1 MNKRLLNL
9 KTFLFIFVC
18 LTIILT
24 SSNTV
29 KAHLTNSTLIA
40 RNNVWASASFPVE
53 RFQAYTS
60 PFGYRRSPRGGRME
74 FHNGLDIAAPQGSYI
89 RNWWKGTVIKV
100 GDRGACG
107 THIIVQSGNWK
118 HSYCHMKGRVQK
130 INGRLYMVDRTG
142 GIKIAKGQQ
151 IPAGARIGR
160 IGMTGRTTGPH
171 LHWVLRYGKNYVD
184 PAKVLR
190 AMYSKQQATNR
201 SNINITGSQRDQ
213 IKLEE
218 SKLIRQQ

>member
-1 MNKRLLNL
+1 MNQRRLNL
-9 KTFLFIFVC
+9 KALGFILVS
-18 LTIILT
+18 LTAILP

-29 KAHLTNSTLIA
+29 KAIENNSTLYA
-40 RNNVWASASFPVE
+40 SNNVWASASFPVE

-60 PFGYRRSPRGGRME
+60 PFGYRRSPRGGRVE

-89 RNWWKGTVIKV
+89 RNWWGGTVIKV

-107 THIIVQSGNWK
+107 THIIVKSGNWK
-118 HSYCHMKGRVQK
+118 HSYCHMKGRVEK
-130 INGRLYMVDRTG
+130 VNGRLYMVDRAG
-142 GIKIAKGQQ
+142 GIKIAKGQR
-151 IPAGARIGR
+151 IPAGFRIGR

-184 PAKVLR
+184 PGKVLR
-190 AMYSKQQATNR
+190 AMYSKQKL
-201 SNINITGSQRDQ
+201 SNTSNGTDSQRYQ

-218 SKLIRQQ
+218 SKVINR

>member
-1 MNKRLLNL
+1 MNKRILNL
-9 KTFLFIFVC
+9 KVLGFILVS
-18 LTIILT
+18 LTTILP

-29 KAHLTNSTLIA
+29 KAVEKNSTLYA
-40 RNNVWASASFPVE
+40 TNNVWSSASFPVE

-60 PFGYRRSPRGGRME
+60 PFGYRRRGSRVE

-89 RNWWKGTVIKV
+89 RNWWAGTVIQV

-118 HSYCHMKGRVQK
+118 HSYCHMKGRVEK
-130 INGRLYMVDRTG
+130 SNGTLYMVDRAG
-142 GIKIAKGQQ
+142 GIKIAQGQQ
-151 IPAGARIGR
+151 IPAGFRIGR

-171 LHWVLRYGKNYVD
+171 LHWVLRYDQNYID
-184 PAKVLR
+184 PAQVLQ
-190 AMYSKQQATNR
+190 AMYSKQQLTNT
-201 SNINITGSQRDQ
+201 SNINSSQRYQ

-218 SKLIRQQ
+218 SKAINEQ

>member
-1 MNKRLLNL
+1 MNKRILNL
-9 KTFLFIFVC
+9 KALGFILVS
-18 LTIILT
+18 LTTILP

-29 KAHLTNSTLIA
+29 KAVENNSTLYA
-40 RNNVWASASFPVE
+40 TNNVWSSASFPVE

-89 RNWWKGTVIKV
+89 RNWWGGTVIKV

-107 THIIVQSGNWK
+107 THIIVQSGDWK
-118 HSYCHMKGRVQK
+118 HSYCHMKGGVETS
-130 INGRLYMVDRTG
+130 NGQLYMVDRAG
-142 GIKIAKGQQ
+142 GIQIAQGQQ
-151 IPAGARIGR
+151 IPAGLRIGR

-190 AMYSKQQATNR
+190 AMYSKQQVTNT
-201 SNINITGSQRDQ
+201 SNINSNQRYQ

-218 SKLIRQQ
+218 SKLIDR

>member
-1 MNKRLLNL
+1 MKKRLLNL
-9 KTFLFIFVC
+9 KTFLFIIVS

-24 SSNTV
+24 SLNTV
-29 KAHLTNSTLIA
+29 NAVENNSTLLA
-40 RNNVWASASFPVE
+40 KNNLWSSASFPVE

-60 PFGYRRSPRGGRME
+60 PFGYRRSPTGGRIE

-89 RNWWKGTVIKV
+89 RNWWGGTVIKV

-107 THIIVQSGNWK
+107 THIIVKSGNWR

-130 INGRLYMVDRTG
+130 INGRLYMVDRGG

-171 LHWVLRYGKNYVD
+171 LHWVLRYGKNYID

-190 AMYSKQQATNR
+190 AMYSKQGATNT
-201 SNINITGSQRDQ
+201 SNINASQRYQ

-218 SKLIRQQ
+218 SKLIRNQ

>member
-1 MNKRLLNL
+1 MKQRLLNL
-9 KTFLFIFVC
+9 KILGFILIS
-18 LTIILT
+18 LTTVLP

-29 KAHLTNSTLIA
+29 KAVEKNSTLYA
-40 RNNVWASASFPVE
+40 KNNVWASASFPVE

-89 RNWWKGTVIKV
+89 RNWWGGTVIKV

-107 THIIVQSGNWK
+107 THIIVKSGNWK

-130 INGRLYMVDRTG
+130 INGRLYMVDRAG
-142 GIKIAKGQQ
+142 GIKIAKGQK

-184 PAKVLR
+184 PGKVLR
-190 AMYSKQQATNR
+190 AMYSKQKLSNT
-201 SNINITGSQRDQ
+201 SNINITGSQRRQ
-213 IKLEE
+213 IKLQE
-218 SKLIRQQ
+218 SKLINNQ

>member
-1 MNKRLLNL
+1 MNKRLINL
-9 KTFLFIFVC
+9 KTFLSILVC

-29 KAHLTNSTLIA
+29 KAVEKNSTLLA
-40 RNNVWASASFPVE
+40 RNNVWSSASFPVE

-89 RNWWKGTVIKV
+89 RNWWGGTVIKV

-107 THIIVQSGNWK
+107 THIIVKSGNWK

-130 INGRLYMVDRTG
+130 INGRLYMVDRAG
-142 GIKIAKGQQ
+142 GIKIAKGQK
-151 IPAGARIGR
+151 IPAGLRIGR

-190 AMYSKQQATNR
+190 AMYSKQKI
-201 SNINITGSQRDQ
+201 SNSSNITGSQRRQ

-218 SKLIRQQ
+218 SKLINQQ